1 MSNATTDRIYNQLCP
16 PLPEEPD
23 ELDDTRRVIAAEI
36 SSHVPELEKLLGLQ
50 QPNSQFRDDLSRVI
64 LVCVLTNKVPPKRH
78 SRKRNELKKIS
89 EDAAA
94 AEEIIRRLISRLG
107 ETSGIYPPIKSLYLE
122 RLAKHVPEYASLA
135 SMARA
140 HADALTDEGGTTGM
154 IAFRTLIEGLAHVF
168 ENVMG
173 YDASDAAK
181 DRGAKYGYQ
190 GLFFEFVQAVLPIVR
205 KLAPD
210 MPCPGS
216 RLAEDIFVFKVVTS
230 LRRMGGRRQERRKRP
245 RKVAR
250 DKAFRARR

>member
-1 MSNATTDRIYNQLCP
+1 MSDSKTDGIYSQLCP
-16 PLPEEPD
+16 PLPEESD
-23 ELDDTRRVIAAEI
+23 EFAGWRRIIAVAI

-50 QPNSQFRDDLSRVI
+50 QPNSQFQDDLSRVI

-78 SRKRNELKKIS
+78 SQNRNDLKKIS

-181 DRGAKYGYQ
+181 DRGAKMRISRPFLRVCTSRFAHSSQACSGHALPGVSACRRHLRVQ
-190 GLFFEFVQAVLPIVR
+190 GR
-205 KLAPD
+205 DLAPQN
-210 MPCPGS
+210 
-216 RLAEDIFVFKVVTS
+216 
-230 LRRMGGRRQERRKRP
+230 GRETP
-245 RKVAR
+245 RK
-250 DKAFRARR
+250 KKTSS

>member
-1 MSNATTDRIYNQLCP
+1 MSLLAGGRI
-16 PLPEEPD
+16 
-23 ELDDTRRVIAAEI
+23 IAVAI

-50 QPNSQFRDDLSRVI
+50 QPNSQFQDDLSRVI

-78 SRKRNELKKIS
+78 SQNRNDLKKIS

-181 DRGAKYGYQ
+181 DRGTKYGYQ
-190 GLFFEFVQAVLPIVR
+190 GLFFCTSRFAHSSQACSGHALPGVSACRRHLRVQGR
-205 KLAPD
+205 DLAPQN
-210 MPCPGS
+210 
-216 RLAEDIFVFKVVTS
+216 
-230 LRRMGGRRQERRKRP
+230 GRETP
-245 RKVAR
+245 RK
-250 DKAFRARR
+250 KKTSS